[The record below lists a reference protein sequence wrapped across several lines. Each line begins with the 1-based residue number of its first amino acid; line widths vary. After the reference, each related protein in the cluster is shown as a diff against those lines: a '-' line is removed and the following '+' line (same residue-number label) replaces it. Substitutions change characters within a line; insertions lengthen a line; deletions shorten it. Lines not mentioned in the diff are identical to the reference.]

1 MSRNYY
7 QLLHVA
13 ETADLQPI
21 KKAFHRL
28 SKVLHPDTT
37 VLPANEAANEFH
49 LVCEA
54 YEKLSDPISRGK
66 YDNILKKSRLGND
79 CYSNKINVRS
89 NLSSSEVAENNT
101 NSISQSELLI
111 QLEEMQEALQNLRF
125 QKSMQ
130 QLEDLSQIKKMKKKI
145 ARTKTAISQQKS

>member
-1 MSRNYY
+1 M
-7 QLLHVA
+7 
-13 ETADLQPI
+13 
-21 KKAFHRL
+21 
-28 SKVLHPDTT
+28 
-37 VLPANEAANEFH
+37 
-49 LVCEA
+49 
-54 YEKLSDPISRGK
+54 
-66 YDNILKKSRLGND
+66 
-79 CYSNKINVRS
+79 
-89 NLSSSEVAENNT
+89 AENNT